1 MKRGLI
7 IGAGVILAVLIG
19 FIVFIQNVNINRLGA
34 DSYFVQIQDSGKKM
48 EDKSDN
54 GKIFTYY
61 EYTMKG
67 FNEDGKEKT
76 FTFTAQ
82 KDLRKQAYLRVYLKG
97 DKVSSYQE
105 VQANELPEKAKQNLD
120 ANGK

>member
-1 MKRGLI
+1 MKKGLL
-7 IGAGVILAVLIG
+7 IGAGIILVVLIG

-34 DSYFVQIQDSGKKM
+34 DSYYVQIQDSGK
-48 EDKSDN
+48 EIEGKSDS
-54 GKIFTYY
+54 GEIFTYY

-82 KDLRKQAYLRVYLKG
+82 KDLRKQAYLQVYLKD
-97 DKVSSYQE
+97 DKVTSYQE
-105 VQANELPEKAKQNLD
+105 VQANELPEKTKQKLED
-120 ANGK
+120 RGK

>member
-1 MKRGLI
+1 MKKGFFIGSGI
-7 IGAGVILAVLIG
+7 ILVLLIG

-34 DSYFVQIQDSGKKM
+34 DSYYVQIQDSGKKI
-48 EDKSDN
+48 ESKSDN
-54 GKIFTYY
+54 GKIYTDY

-82 KDLRKQAYLRVYLKG
+82 KNLRKQAYLQVYLKG
-97 DKVSSYQE
+97 DEVKSYQE
-105 VQANELPEKAKQNLD
+105 VQANELPEKAKQKLEGREN
-120 ANGK
+120 

>member
-1 MKRGLI
+1 MKKGLI
-7 IGAGVILAVLIG
+7 IGTSVILVALIG

-34 DSYFVQIQDSGKKM
+34 DSYYVQIQDSGKKI
-48 EDKSDN
+48 ESKSDN
-54 GKIFTYY
+54 GKIYTDY

-82 KDLRKQAYLRVYLKG
+82 KDLRKQAYLRIYLKG

-105 VQANELPEKAKQNLD
+105 VQISELPEKAQQKLEGSGN
-120 ANGK
+120 

>member
-1 MKRGLI
+1 MKKGLI

-19 FIVFIQNVNINRLGA
+19 FIIFIQNVNINRLGA
-34 DSYFVQIQDSGKKM
+34 DSYYVQIQDSGKKM

-67 FNEDGKEKT
+67 FNEEGKEKT

-82 KDLRKQAYLRVYLKG
+82 KDLRKQAYLQVYLKE
-97 DKVSSYQE
+97 DKVKSYQE
-105 VQANELPEKAKQNLD
+105 VQASELPEKAQQKLEGSGN
-120 ANGK
+120 

>member
-1 MKRGLI
+1 MKKGLI
-7 IGAGVILAVLIG
+7 VGTSVILVVLIG
-19 FIVFIQNVNINRLGA
+19 FIIFIQNVNINRLGA
-34 DSYFVQIQDSGKKM
+34 DSYYVQIQDSGKKM

-61 EYTMKG
+61 EYTMTG
-67 FNEDGKEKT
+67 FNEDGKEKN

-82 KDLRKQAYLRVYLKG
+82 KDLRKQAYLQIYLKG

-105 VQANELPEKAKQNLD
+105 VQANELPEKAKQKLEGSEN
-120 ANGK
+120 